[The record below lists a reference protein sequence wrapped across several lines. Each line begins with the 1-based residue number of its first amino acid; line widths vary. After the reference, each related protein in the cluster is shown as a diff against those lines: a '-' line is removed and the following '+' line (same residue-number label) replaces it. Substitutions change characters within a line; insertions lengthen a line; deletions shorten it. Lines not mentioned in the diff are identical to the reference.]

1 MRGMISKERDEPE
14 ELLLVFLFLIP
25 MDGGVL
31 LFIVPLNDQ
40 QI

>member
-14 ELLLVFLFLIP
+14 ELLVFLFLIP
-25 MDGGVL
+25 MDGGAL
-31 LFIVPLNDQ
+31 LFVMPLNGQ